1 MNNRIA
7 HERLRVYHKA
17 LSFVRLIAPEVDLW
31 PALYSVRDQIDRA
44 MESVITNL
52 VKAAWLQPSHQAVYH
67 LECSLGSVFECAA
80 CIDIALIRKLIDQE
94 IASGR
99 KEALLEVARME
110 VGLRKSWSASV
121 REEPEHYVDQPRGFS
136 HESLLV
142 YQQGLHLCRV
152 LFEGVLVSHHA
163 HDRYARRVDE
173 ASTSLLLNIAEG
185 NGRFSQLD
193 QRLFIGR
200 AEEAGVKLA
209 AYLDLVS
216 PIETESTDAAKAL
229 LHEVMAMLG
238 GLKGYL
244 DGSGIRR
251 QEFNETGDEDGKQK
265 RETKTG
271 DEV

>member
-1 MNNRIA
+1 MNNQIA
-7 HERLRVYHKA
+7 HERLRVYDKA

-31 PALYSVRDQIDRA
+31 PAIYSIRDQIDRA

-52 VKAAWLQPSHQAVYH
+52 VKAAWIQPSPHAVYH

-99 KEALLEVARME
+99 K
-110 VGLRKSWSASV
+110 
-121 REEPEHYVDQPRGFS
+121 
-136 HESLLV
+136 
-142 YQQGLHLCRV
+142 
-152 LFEGVLVSHHA
+152 
-163 HDRYARRVDE
+163 DE

-200 AEEAGVKLA
+200 AQEAGVKLA

-216 PIETESTDAAKAL
+216 PIETESTDAAKSL

-271 DEV
+271 VEG